1 MNGIRGLIRDTR
13 EQSSPLCSL
22 PCENIGEVQ
31 SLKSEQGLSPELDHF
46 DLHLPELYIPEI

>member
-22 PCENIGEVQ
+22 PCENIEVQ
-31 SLKSEQGLSPELDHF
+31 SLKSKQGLSPELDHF
-46 DLHLPELYIPEI
+46 DLQLPEVYIPEI